1 MGASLGAVWA
11 AAAAVGSD
19 VVISWG
25 QLSGMQQGKKM
36 LMIMLSA
43 PPLSLL
49 SQGCSPA
56 LIMKKC
62 IVFAAINGAI
72 ASLHAPRSS
81 FGCCSYPYPALA
93 PVPAPASL
101 SHCALLPFF
110 GSSLSSIHR

>member
-1 MGASLGAVWA
+1 MGAVRA

-43 PPLSLL
+43 PPLPLL

-81 FGCCSYPYPALA
+81 LGCCSCPCPFPALA

>member
-1 MGASLGAVWA
+1 MEASLGAVRA

-43 PPLSLL
+43 PPLPLL
-49 SQGCSPA
+49 TQGCSPA

-81 FGCCSYPYPALA
+81 LGCCSCPALA
-93 PVPAPASL
+93 PMPAPASL